1 MKVNLKNK
9 ISKLFVIILMIL
21 SALLACNVL
30 AQELEEQTEDSIIYG
45 KFIIRSEHIH
55 DYPDGTYIP
64 LSDLDSYYDVFCCQK
79 GTALPSINQTK
90 FTANGVEYSYPYLT
104 MNDIGMT
111 IGTVTS
117 TNGSPFDG
125 PYTHKTIGNYKL
137 EAHHR
142 ATPEEAYI
150 LSEMILVDGMGEYN
164 ECQLAWWKTEAG
176 SEGKSDEVAVNALSL
191 EARAFED
198 YIKQIWENTSSS
210 QLKEGDCKY
219 TTAKFTDIDTGEEY
233 EVPNAF
239 DIEYKPEWNYE
250 DDCAKPTVMYDQTL
264 QAYTVGPF
272 AIDYVGETVQFGDRE
287 EVQFAGIT
295 GMELYT
301 DASDDPLI
309 LGTDWEII
317 CEETVRASDVEYEFP
332 KSGEKFYI
340 KLNYIDGATQ
350 ITNIKT
356 KFRYMNAAGEYDKL
370 QGKYFIATWEEDS
383 KDNKDEDGDV
393 VSTTYWLELT
403 NLEEFDSQ
411 KLALGLNGARWY
423 QYTEIDRSI
432 DIKSKSIKIIKEVQ
446 KNGEKI
452 DSDEFFDF
460 KIEVTG
466 AINSGSD
473 KLRARANKSVT
484 SQTYYWMAD
493 SEAPTYTVEEIP
505 TDGYKLISIENNAG
519 SLDSKEP
526 IVVKAINE
534 PTEENKGKL
543 QITKEIQKSTLD
555 SSKFSFVG
563 KPFKF
568 KVTVSGTFDYE
579 GQTYENK
586 TLELYP
592 EVTAVLEGETGT
604 PWTSGDFTWYD
615 EEAPVYT
622 VEEIE
627 VPEGA
632 ELVSVTPSAGVLS
645 KDSTVEVKAV
655 NKHLEE
661 QASIEI
667 IKRLE
672 NSDYLSEEEIK
683 ALQFYFTIHV
693 DGYDDVEVIA
703 KASREEVDGKY
714 EWVWRGDKSPNYT
727 WLYGNA
733 PAYTITEHDN
743 PQGTSLVSASSDS
756 GEVSLGGQVVSGTL
770 VADKEKKF
778 IIKNTLVNKYE
789 YESNKGKLEITKVI
803 NDSERLKNRDYS
815 FVVTVTG
822 KFRFEGESEELLK
835 TERTIQFTNDS
846 YVEIVKGEI
855 KPGTYVNIHIDG
867 GSTNTWSTDA
877 LGKGQIEWYGN
888 NTPVYTVEEDLS
900 GSRGEYVKYC
910 TVTPGAGNLI
920 KNDTVKVKA
929 ENYGEEVTKIPG
941 RIKIIKTLENA
952 EKYDANYINS
962 LVFKFRV
969 EVAGYD
975 PYTVELKAER
985 VADKFVW
992 EYVSNDFYW
1001 NEGEA
1006 APTYTI
1012 EEIDLPEGTEFVSAQ
1027 GPDGS
1032 SVSGTKITGTLLPGK
1047 NGDILISTDNSFIN
1061 KLKQIHE
1068 GKIAIKKIVTH
1079 DSLNG
1084 KEFKF
1089 TLKIKGT
1096 FTYNGEEIV
1105 NGEKVIE
1112 DISVTGGNTWSSDT
1126 IKWDGENAPQYSVT
1140 EAESEI
1146 AKLVNVINGSGT
1158 VSDDTVNV
1166 TFINEPIQLSGRLK
1180 IHKTIKDQPAKADD
1194 KFTFK
1199 ITVGDQKP
1207 FEVAIKADET
1217 YVSEP
1222 FTWFATEEAPKYT
1235 VEEVNLP
1242 KGAKFVSL
1250 SNETGSLVKDETIA
1264 IEAVNQYDV
1273 HRGRFILEKVVV
1285 EDKINPEELPTFQFK
1300 VSVTGEFSLSGDEST
1315 TNTVWEENPSIT
1327 GNGTYESPEFVWYG
1341 DKAPVVHVEELDVE
1355 GGSWKLLGISNNDAA
1370 LFEDE
1375 TLKIV
1380 ATNQFNPGI
1389 IIDLTFQM
1397 AGTVWNDTPLTNDKN
1412 MEGSTPNGKLD
1423 NGESGVK
1430 GIEVYIYKAGT
1441 DELAT
1446 IYADSSKNEIEQ
1458 PLITSGDGKWNAPRV
1473 PVLKDG
1479 TYDVKFVYDGQ
1490 TYKPTTP
1497 LVTGSAESFKGSSNT
1512 GTSGRAAWLND
1523 SMADDVNREEVNN
1536 RLKEIKGNSPIDG
1549 AGNTV
1554 GKAVG
1559 SDGSEANI
1567 LYEKSSGENENRIT
1581 SKVITVDKNGKV
1593 FELYKTEA
1601 RTSQV
1606 GLTYPFDQ
1614 RMHLEDFDIIPS
1626 ELGVNYRYVYSAT
1639 YPYTLHINLGLV
1651 KREIADVDAI
1661 KDLVEAK
1668 VVVNERLLT
1677 YKFNK
1682 LADVGKDVLTRE
1694 AYLNGTDG
1702 NSNMEYQLGFY
1713 KTDYYYRAEIYKAS
1727 QAYDYMQNFYKSIG
1741 QTLDATNLELYLKYR
1756 ISVYNE
1762 SPSYQVTINEVAD
1775 YYDSTFGE
1783 PIKEEVK
1790 KYVQTID
1797 GKETNSSE
1805 LETVAKASY
1814 VEPSGAQVNW
1824 NVKETGINGSD
1835 GISYNKMTTDAL
1847 KDMKLASGEKAE
1859 MFVYFKVQ
1867 PTTVEGITNT
1877 IELASKSNVVEIS
1890 NYSTYG
1896 KDGNIEGKIDVDSAP
1911 DNVNI
1916 RDYNEKAYYEDD
1928 TDAAPILQLKL
1939 YTENAERSLSG
1950 YAWEDKP
1957 EKNEDDN
1964 SVIGNGLYDEGDEAL
1979 IGGLTTEL
1987 VEKIKVPSEG
1997 GYAEYD
2003 FLWPTNENLAC
2014 LGGRTV
2020 EDLTGFDSTTETSR
2034 EVGDGEGSKV
2044 GSYEFTGIP
2053 VGNYI
2058 VRFMYGNDKS
2068 ELADTFGV
2076 TGDPVALN
2084 ADSSKFA
2091 SDENILVANYDEDAY
2106 KTTAAVY
2113 NGQDFKSTLY
2123 QSKNSEEKTEW
2134 HNLKDYTDYNTDSDF
2149 VENEARR
2156 LESMANT
2163 TIITNVNGTV
2173 LATANNYSTLE
2184 GNDPANY
2191 DASANHA
2198 ELYKNTYM
2206 IADSG
2211 KINFNLENIEI
2222 NDENR
2227 AVKNYE
2233 IETVEKSNEDG
2244 SIKVIA
2250 YERANAYEINDVA
2263 FGLIRRAETNI
2274 VLDKEI
2280 KTIKLTTNDNRV
2292 IFDAEYDID
2301 YKVESLS
2308 PRELADKVIVA
2319 DLGRG
2324 LLRNK
2329 YLVADVK
2336 LSKVNS
2342 IGTDVMQAL
2351 DKAENK
2357 LTNDEQFGSG
2367 TQNFRFINVDDTILQ
2382 GTTIEIG
2389 YKLTALNVGET
2400 DTVSPRLANIATE
2413 EILDDEGNVLSTAS
2427 KIKLLA
2433 QEIENE
2439 AKTFSSNPQD
2449 VKTLDLGKYVGRAFY
2464 TGDTSSDEIVTTR
2477 VRQVVDYVDTDGT
2490 FAASD
2495 NDTKD
2500 HSWRN
2505 TSINELLGDGFE
2517 SERLIETS
2525 LLVEH
2530 DSVDK
2535 NGIKYITDQR
2545 NNIVLSIDNYDDTNE
2560 LSNSGFERI
2569 LYPYAIADSDDT
2581 RDYKSSI
2588 DLTITKTVSAT
2599 DDADNLAYDN
2609 IAEIVKYENTA
2620 SRRDEATIPGNA
2632 NPGVEQFSES
2642 LEERDQSAT
2651 ELVTFTPPTG
2661 LEVESGMTM
2670 QILIITVVA
2679 LGVLAIG
2686 IVIIKKTVLK

>member
-1 MKVNLKNK
+1 MKDNLKSK
-9 ISKLFVIILMIL
+9 ISTLFIIILMIL
-21 SALLACNVL
+21 STLLACNVL
-30 AQELEEQTEDSIIYG
+30 AEELEEEIYG
-45 KFIIRSEHIH
+45 KIIVRSEHIH
-55 DYPDGTYIP
+55 NYPDGTYIP
-64 LSDLDSYYDVFCCQK
+64 YSDLNDYYDVFCCQK
-79 GTALPSINQTK
+79 GTSLPSINQTK
-90 FTANGVEYSYPYLT
+90 FTANGVEYSFPYLT

-111 IGTVTS
+111 IGTT
-117 TNGSPFDG
+117 TTTDGSPFDG
-125 PYTHKTIGNYKL
+125 PYTHKTIGLYKI
-137 EAHHR
+137 EAHHK

-150 LSEMILVDGMGEYN
+150 LSEMIKVDGMGEYN

-176 SEGKSDEVAVNALSL
+176 SEGNSSDVATNALSL
-191 EARAFED
+191 EARAFEE
-198 YIKQIWENTSSS
+198 YIKQVSEITKGS
-210 QLKEGDCKY
+210 QLVESDCKY
-219 TTAKFTDIDTGEEY
+219 KTAKFTDQETGEKFEI
-233 EVPNAF
+233 ENAF
-239 DIEYKPEWNYE
+239 DFEYKPEWNYE
-250 DDCAKPTVMYDQTL
+250 GDCAHPTVMYDQTL

-272 AIDYVGETVQFGDRE
+272 AIDYIGETTQFGDRE
-287 EVQFAGIT
+287 QVQFAGIT

-309 LGTDWEII
+309 LGTEWEII
-317 CEETVRASDVEYEFP
+317 CAETVRCDDIDYEFP
-332 KSGEKFYI
+332 KSGEEFYI

-356 KFRYMNAAGEYDKL
+356 HFRYMNAAGEYDKL

-383 KDNKDEDGDV
+383 KDNKDEEGDV

-403 NLEEFDSQ
+403 DLEEHDSQ
-411 KLALGLNGARWY
+411 KLALGLSGARWY
-423 QYTEIDRSI
+423 EYMDIDRSI
-432 DIKSKSIKIIKEVQ
+432 DIKSKSIKIIKEVVN
-446 KNGEKI
+446 KEGNKL
-452 DSDEFFDF
+452 DVKDFFDF
-460 KIEVTG
+460 NVEVSG
-466 AINSGSD
+466 AINSGRD
-473 KLRARANKSVT
+473 RVRARANKSVT
-484 SQTYYWMAD
+484 TATYYWMAG
-493 SEAPTYTVEEIP
+493 EATPTYSVEEIP
-505 TDGYKLISIENNAG
+505 TDGYRQVSIENATG
-519 SLDSKEP
+519 SLDSKDP
-526 IVVKAINE
+526 IVVKVVNE
-534 PTEENKGKL
+534 PIDEHTGKL

-563 KPFKF
+563 KQFKF
-568 KVTVSGTFDYE
+568 KVTVSGTFNYE
-579 GQTYENK
+579 GKEYKESSIT
-586 TLELYP
+586 LYP
-592 EVTAVLEGETGT
+592 EVTAVLEGQTGS
-604 PWTSGDFTWYD
+604 PWVSNDFTWYD
-615 EEAPVYT
+615 EEAPVFT

-632 ELVSVTPSAGVLS
+632 ELVSIVPSAGVLS
-645 KDSTVEVKAV
+645 DDSTVEVKAL
-655 NKHLEE
+655 NKQLEE

-683 ALQFYFTIHV
+683 ALEFYFTIHV

-714 EWVWRGDKSPNYT
+714 EWVWRGDKAPNYT

-743 PQGTSLVSASSDS
+743 PKGTTLVSASSDS
-756 GEVSLGGQVVSGTL
+756 GDVSLGGQTVSGTL
-770 VADKEKKF
+770 VANKDKKF
-778 IIKNTLVNKYE
+778 IIKNTLVNRYE
-789 YESNKGKLEITKVI
+789 YESNKGNLELTKII
-803 NDSERLKNRDYS
+803 NDTARLKNRDYS
-815 FVVTVTG
+815 FIVTLSG
-822 KFRFEGESEELLK
+822 KFRFEGESEEFLK
-835 TERTIQFTNDS
+835 TERVIQFTNDS
-846 YVEIVKGEI
+846 YVEIVKGEP
-855 KPGTYVNIHIDG
+855 KEGTYVVVHIDETNL
-867 GSTNTWSTDA
+867 SNTWSTAA

-888 NTPVYTVEEDLS
+888 NAPVYTVEEDLA
-900 GSRGEYVKYC
+900 GTRGEYIKYA
-910 TVTPGAGNLI
+910 TVTPSAGALT
-920 KNDTVKVKA
+920 KNEPVKVKA
-929 ENYGEEVTKIPG
+929 ENYGDEEKLIPG
-941 RIKIIKTLENA
+941 KIKIIKTLENA

-969 EVAGYD
+969 EVNGYD
-975 PYTVELKAER
+975 PYTVELKANR
-985 VADKFVW
+985 VADKYVW
-992 EYVSNDFYW
+992 EYTSNDFFW
-1001 NEGEA
+1001 KEGEA

-1012 EEIDLPEGTEFVSAQ
+1012 EEVDLPAGTEFVSAK

-1032 SVSGTKITGTLLPGK
+1032 SVSGTKISGTLLPGK
-1047 NGDILISTDNSFIN
+1047 NGDIEIYTENSFIN
-1061 KLKQIHE
+1061 KLQEIHE
-1068 GKIAIKKIVTH
+1068 GKISIKKVVTH

-1084 KEFKF
+1084 KDFKF

-1096 FTYNGEEIV
+1096 FTIDGEEVV
-1105 NGEKVIE
+1105 NGEKTIE
-1112 DISVTGGNTWSSDT
+1112 DISVAGGSTWSSGT
-1126 IKWDGENAPQYSVT
+1126 IKWAGENAPQYSVT

-1158 VSDDTVNV
+1158 VTQGDVNV
-1166 TFINEPIQLSGRLK
+1166 TFINEPIKLSGRLK
-1180 IHKTIKDQPAKADD
+1180 IHKIIKDQPTNSND
-1194 KFTFK
+1194 KFTFR
-1199 ITVGDQKP
+1199 ISVSGQNPID
-1207 FEVAIKADET
+1207 VAIKADET
-1217 YVSEP
+1217 YTSQE
-1222 FTWFATEEAPKYT
+1222 FTWFATEEAPTYK

-1250 SNETGSLVKDETIA
+1250 SNESGSLVANETIA

-1285 EDKINPEELPTFQFK
+1285 EDKINPEQLPTFQFK

-1341 DKAPVVHVEELDVE
+1341 DEPPVVHVEELNVE

-1370 LFEDE
+1370 ISENE

-1380 ATNQFNPGI
+1380 ATNQYNPGI
-1389 IIDLTFQM
+1389 IIDLTM
-1397 AGTVWNDTPLTNDKN
+1397 EMGGTVWNDTPLTNDKN

-1423 NGESGVK
+1423 MGESGIGEV
-1430 GIEVYIYKAGT
+1430 EVYIYKAGT

-1458 PLITSGDGKWNAPRV
+1458 PLITSGDGKWSAPRV
-1473 PVLKDG
+1473 PVLKEG
-1479 TYDVKFVYDGQ
+1479 TYDIKFVYDGQ
-1490 TYKPTTP
+1490 TFEPTTP
-1497 LVTGSAESFKGSSNT
+1497 LVTGSAESYKGSSNT
-1512 GTSGRAAWLND
+1512 GTSGRSAWLND
-1523 SMADDVNREEVNN
+1523 SMADDVNREEVNS
-1536 RLKEIKGNSPIDG
+1536 RLTEIKGNTPIDG

-1554 GKAVG
+1554 GTAVG
-1559 SDGSEANI
+1559 GNGEASI
-1567 LYEKSSGENENRIT
+1567 LYEKSSGENESRIA
-1581 SKVITVDKNGKV
+1581 SKVITKDKNGKV
-1593 FELYKTEA
+1593 LELYKTEA

-1626 ELGVNYRYVYSAT
+1626 ELGVNYRYLYSAT

-1651 KREIADVDAI
+1651 KRDIADVDAI

-1702 NSNMEYQLGFY
+1702 NNNMKYQLGFY
-1713 KTDYYYRAEIYKAS
+1713 KTDYYYRAEIYKS
-1727 QAYDYMQNFYKSIG
+1727 SKVYDYMQDFYKNLG
-1741 QTLDATNLELYLKYR
+1741 QTLDATNLEVYLKYR
-1756 ISVYNE
+1756 IAVYNE
-1762 SPSYQVTINEVAD
+1762 SPNYQVTINEVAD
-1775 YYDSTFGE
+1775 YFDSSFGE

-1797 GKETNSSE
+1797 GKETNTNE

-1824 NVKETGINGSD
+1824 NIKEQGINGSD
-1835 GISYNKMTTDAL
+1835 GVTYNKMTTDAL
-1847 KDMKLASGEKAE
+1847 KGMRLASGEKAE
-1859 MFVYFKVQ
+1859 MYVYFKVQ
-1867 PTTVEGITNT
+1867 PTTVEGISNT
-1877 IELASKSNVVEIS
+1877 IELASKSNIVEIS
-1890 NYSTYG
+1890 NYSTYNS
-1896 KDGNIEGKIDVDSAP
+1896 DGSIAGKIDVDSAP
-1911 DNVNI
+1911 DNANI
-1916 RDYNEKAYYEDD
+1916 REYNSKAFYEDD
-1928 TDAAPILQLKL
+1928 TDSAPILQLKL
-1939 YTENAERSLSG
+1939 YTENAERSISG

-1957 EKNEDDN
+1957 EKNEDN
-1964 SVIGNGLYDEGDEAL
+1964 NTVIGNGLYDEGDEAL

-1987 VEKIKVPSEG
+1987 VEKVKVPQEG

-2020 EDLTGFDSTTETSR
+2020 EELTGFDSTTETSR

-2044 GSYEFTGIP
+2044 GSYEFKGIP

-2068 ELADTFGV
+2068 ELDDTFGI

-2091 SDENILVANYDEDAY
+2091 TDENILVANYDEDTY

-2123 QSKNSEEKTEW
+2123 QANNSEEKTEW

-2156 LESMANT
+2156 LEAMANT
-2163 TIITNVNGTV
+2163 TVITNVNGTV

-2198 ELYKNTYM
+2198 ELYENTYM
-2206 IADSG
+2206 ISDSG

-2222 NDENR
+2222 NSENS

-2233 IETVEKSNEDG
+2233 IETVETASEDG
-2244 SIKVIA
+2244 AVKVIA

-2308 PRELADKVIVA
+2308 SRELADKVIVA
-2319 DLGRG
+2319 DLGKG
-2324 LLRNK
+2324 LFKNK
-2329 YLVADVK
+2329 YLVAEVK
-2336 LSKVNS
+2336 LSEINS

-2357 LTNDEQFGSG
+2357 LTTAGESSGG

-2389 YKLTALNVGET
+2389 YQLTALNVGET
-2400 DTVSPRLANIATE
+2400 DTVSPRLAHIATE
-2413 EILDDEGNVLSTAS
+2413 EILDDAGNVLSTAS

-2433 QEIENE
+2433 QEVETERN
-2439 AKTFSSNPQD
+2439 TFSSNPQD

-2464 TGDTSSDEIVTTR
+2464 TGNISEDEVVTTR

-2490 FAASD
+2490 FATTD
-2495 NDTKD
+2495 NDSVD

-2505 TSINELLGDGFE
+2505 TTINELLGNGYEAD
-2517 SERLIETS
+2517 RLVETS
-2525 LLVEH
+2525 LIAERT
-2530 DSVDK
+2530 SVDK
-2535 NGIKYITDQR
+2535 NGIEYITDQR
-2545 NNIVLSIDNYDDTNE
+2545 NNIVLSIDNYNDVDE
-2560 LSNSGFERI
+2560 LNNSGFERT
-2569 LYPYAIADSDDT
+2569 LYPYAIANSDEAL
-2581 RDYKSSI
+2581 DYKSNI
-2588 DLTITKTVSAT
+2588 NLTITKTVSAT

-2609 IAEIVKYENTA
+2609 IAEIVKYENVA
-2620 SRRDEATIPGNA
+2620 GRRDEATIPGNA
-2632 NPGVEQFSES
+2632 NPEVEQFEES
-2642 LEERDQSAT
+2642 LQERDQSAT

-2661 LEVESGMTM
+2661 LEVQSGMTM
-2670 QILIITVVA
+2670 QILIITVIA

>member
-9 ISKLFVIILMIL
+9 ISTLFIIILMIL
-21 SALLACNVL
+21 STLLACNVL
-30 AQELEEQTEDSIIYG
+30 AEELGEELEEIVYG

-55 DYPDGTYIP
+55 NYPDGTYIP
-64 LSDLDSYYDVFCCQK
+64 YSDLNDYYDVFCCQK
-79 GTALPSINQTK
+79 GTALPSMKQTE
-90 FTANGVEYSYPYLT
+90 FTANGVTYSYPYLT
-104 MNDIGMT
+104 MNDIGT
-111 IGTVTS
+111 KIGTVTTS
-117 TNGSPFDG
+117 GDSPFDG
-125 PYTHKTIGNYKL
+125 PYTHKTIGLYKV
-137 EAHHR
+137 EGHHK

-150 LSEMILVDGMGEYN
+150 LSEMIKVDGMGEYN
-164 ECQLAWWKTEAG
+164 ECQVAWWKTEAG
-176 SEGKSDEVAVNALSL
+176 SEGKSNEVATNAFSL

-198 YIKQIWENTSSS
+198 YIKQLWENTSSG
-210 QLKEGDCKY
+210 QLTESDCKY
-219 TTAKFTDIDTGEEY
+219 TTAKFTDVDTGEEY

-250 DDCAKPTVMYDQTL
+250 GDCAHPTVMYDQTT
-264 QAYTVGPF
+264 QTYTVGPF
-272 AIDYVGETVQFGDRE
+272 AIDYIGETIQFGDRE
-287 EVQFAGIT
+287 QVQFAGIT

-309 LGTDWEII
+309 LGTEWDII
-317 CEETVRASDVEYEFP
+317 CSETVRADDIDYEFP
-332 KSGEKFYI
+332 KSGEEFYI
-340 KLNYIDGATQ
+340 KLNYIDGATL

-356 KFRYMNAAGEYDKL
+356 HFRYMNAAGEYDKL

-383 KDNKDEDGDV
+383 KDNYDSDGEYED
-393 VSTTYWLELT
+393 TTYWLELT
-403 NLEEFDSQ
+403 SLEEKNSQ

-423 QYTEIDRSI
+423 QYTDIDRSI
-432 DIKSKSIKIIKEVQ
+432 DMKSKSIKIIKEVV
-446 KNGEKI
+446 
-452 DSDEFFDF
+452 DSEGNKLETNDFFDF
-460 KIEVTG
+460 KVEVSG

-484 SQTYYWMAD
+484 SATYYWMGED
-493 SEAPTYTVEEIP
+493 EAPTYSVEEIP
-505 TDGYKLISIENNAG
+505 TDGYELVSIENATG

-526 IVVKAINE
+526 IVVKAVNKI
-534 PTEENKGKL
+534 TEENKGKL

-568 KVTVSGTFDYE
+568 KVMVSGTFKYE
-579 GQTYENK
+579 GQQYENA
-586 TLELYP
+586 TIELYP
-592 EVTAVLEGETGT
+592 EVNAVLEGETGT
-604 PWTSGDFTWYD
+604 PWTSSDFTWVG
-615 EEAPVYT
+615 EEAPVFT

-627 VPEGA
+627 IPEGS
-632 ELVSVTPSAGVLS
+632 ELESITTSAGVLVP
-645 KDSTVEVKAV
+645 DTTVEIKAL

-683 ALQFYFTIHV
+683 ALEFYFTIHV
-693 DGYDDVEVIA
+693 DGYEDVEVIA
-703 KASREEVDGKY
+703 KASREEVEGGY
-714 EWVWRGDKSPNYT
+714 EWVWRGDKAPNYT

-743 PQGTSLVSASSDS
+743 PKGTSLVSASSDS
-756 GEVSLGGQVVSGTL
+756 GDVSLGGSVVSGTL
-770 VADKEKKF
+770 VANKDKQF

-789 YESNKGKLEITKVI
+789 YESNKGNLELTKVI
-803 NDSERLKNRDYS
+803 NNSERLKNRDYS
-815 FVVTVTG
+815 FVVTLTG
-822 KFRFEGESEELLK
+822 KFRFEGEPEELLK

-846 YVEIVKGEI
+846 YVEIVNGEP
-855 KPGTYVNIHIDG
+855 KQGTYVTIHIDETNL
-867 GSTNTWSTDA
+867 SNTWSTAA
-877 LGKGQIEWYGN
+877 LGKGQIEWYGD
-888 NTPVYTVEEDLS
+888 NTPVYTVEEDLA
-900 GSRGEYVKYC
+900 GSRGEYITYH
-910 TVTPGAGNLI
+910 TVTPSAGNLI
-920 KNDTVKVKA
+920 KNETVKVKA
-929 ENYGEEVTKIPG
+929 ENYGSEEKQLVG
-941 RIKIIKTLENA
+941 RLRIIKTLENA

-969 EVAGYD
+969 EVNGYD
-975 PYTVELKAER
+975 PYTVELKANR
-985 VADKFVW
+985 VDDKFVW
-992 EYVSNDFYW
+992 EYTSDELYW
-1001 NEGEA
+1001 KEGEA
-1006 APTYTI
+1006 APTYKI
-1012 EEIDLPEGTEFVSAQ
+1012 EEIDLPEGTEFVSAK

-1032 SVSGTKITGTLLPGK
+1032 STSGTSISGTLIPCE
-1047 NGDILISTDNSFIN
+1047 NSDVLICTENSFIN
-1061 KLKQIHE
+1061 KLTEDHE
-1068 GKIAIKKIVTH
+1068 GKISIKKMVTH
-1079 DSLNG
+1079 ESLNG
-1084 KEFKF
+1084 KDFKF
-1089 TLKIKGT
+1089 TLKLKGT
-1096 FTYNGEEIV
+1096 FTYDGEEVV
-1105 NGEKVIE
+1105 NGEKTIE
-1112 DISVTGGNTWSSDT
+1112 DIVVTGGNTWSSGT
-1126 IKWDGENAPQYSVT
+1126 IKWAGENAPQYSIT
-1140 EAESEI
+1140 EVESEI
-1146 AKLVNVINGSGT
+1146 AKLINVINASGT
-1158 VSDDTVNV
+1158 VTEGTVNA
-1166 TFINEPIQLSGRLK
+1166 TFINEPLQLSGRIK
-1180 IHKTIKDQPAKADD
+1180 IHKTIKDQPTNSSD

-1199 ITVGDQKP
+1199 ISIGDKTINA
-1207 FEVAIKADET
+1207 AIKADET
-1217 YVSEP
+1217 YTSEP
-1222 FTWFATEEAPKYT
+1222 ITWYATEEAPKYT

-1242 KGAKFVSL
+1242 KGAKLVSL
-1250 SNETGSLVKDETIA
+1250 SNESGSLVANETITVEA
-1264 IEAVNQYDV
+1264 INQYDV

-1285 EDKINPEELPTFQFK
+1285 EDKINPEQLPTFQFK
-1300 VSVTGEFSLSGDEST
+1300 VLVNGEFSLSGDEST
-1315 TNTVWEENPSIT
+1315 TNTVWEDNPSIT

-1341 DKAPVVHVEELDVE
+1341 DEPPVVHVEELEIED
-1355 GGSWKLLGISNNDAA
+1355 GSWKLLGISNNDAA
-1370 LFEDE
+1370 LFENE

-1380 ATNQFNPGI
+1380 ATNQYNPGI
-1389 IIDLTFQM
+1389 IIDLTMQM
-1397 AGTVWNDTPLTNDKN
+1397 GGTVWNDTPLTNDKN

-1423 NGESGVK
+1423 NGESGV
-1430 GIEVYIYKAGT
+1430 GGVEVYVYIAGT
-1441 DELAT
+1441 DQLAT
-1446 IYADSSKNEIEQ
+1446 IYSDSSKNEIEQ
-1458 PLITSGDGKWNAPRV
+1458 PIITSGDGKWNAPRV

-1479 TYDVKFVYDGQ
+1479 TYDIKFVYDGQ
-1490 TYKPTTP
+1490 TFEPTTP
-1497 LVTGSAESFKGSSNT
+1497 LVTGSAESYKGSSNT
-1512 GTSGRAAWLND
+1512 GTSSRSAWLND

-1559 SDGSEANI
+1559 SDGKENSI
-1567 LYEKSSGENENRIT
+1567 LYEKSSGENESRIA
-1581 SKVITVDKNGKV
+1581 SKVITLDKNGKV
-1593 FELYKTEA
+1593 LDLYKTEA

-1626 ELGVNYRYVYSAT
+1626 ELGVNYKYVYSAT

-1651 KREIADVDAI
+1651 KRNIADVDAI

-1713 KTDYYYRAEIYKAS
+1713 TTDYYYRAEIYKS
-1727 QAYDYMQNFYKSIG
+1727 SGVYDYMQNFYKSIG
-1741 QTLDATNLELYLKYR
+1741 QTIDATNLEVYLKYR

-1762 SPSYQVTINEVAD
+1762 SPNYQVTINEVAD
-1775 YYDSTFGE
+1775 YFDSSFGE

-1797 GKETNSSE
+1797 GKETNTSE

-1814 VEPSGAQVNW
+1814 IEPSGTTVNW
-1824 NVKETGINGSD
+1824 NIKEQKINGSD
-1835 GISYNKMTTDAL
+1835 GITYNKMTTDAL

-1859 MFVYFKVQ
+1859 MFVYFKIQ

-1877 IELASKSNVVEIS
+1877 IELASKSNIVEIS
-1890 NYSTYG
+1890 NYSTYNG
-1896 KDGNIEGKIDVDSAP
+1896 DGSIAGKIDVDSAP

-1916 RDYNEKAYYEDD
+1916 REYNEKAYYEDD
-1928 TDAAPILQLKL
+1928 TDSAPILQLKL
-1939 YTENAERSLSG
+1939 YTENAERSISG

-1957 EKNEDDN
+1957 EKSEENN
-1964 SVIGNGLYDEGDEAL
+1964 TVIGNGLYDEGDEAL

-1987 VEKIKVPSEG
+1987 VEKIKLPAEG
-1997 GYAEYD
+1997 GYTEYD

-2020 EDLTGFDSTTETSR
+2020 EELTGFDSTTETGRS
-2034 EVGDGEGSKV
+2034 VGDGEKSEV
-2044 GSYEFTGIP
+2044 GSYEFKGIP

-2068 ELADTFGV
+2068 ELDDTFAI

-2091 SDENILVANYDEDAY
+2091 SDENILVANYDEDVY

-2123 QSKNSEEKTEW
+2123 QANNDEGKTEW
-2134 HNLKDYTDYNTDSDF
+2134 HCLKEYSDYNTDSDF

-2163 TIITNVNGTV
+2163 TVITNVNGTV

-2198 ELYKNTYM
+2198 KLYENTYM
-2206 IADSG
+2206 ISDSG
-2211 KINFNLENIEI
+2211 KVNFNLENIEI
-2222 NDENR
+2222 NSENS
-2227 AVKNYE
+2227 AIKNYE
-2233 IETVEKSNEDG
+2233 IETVEKASEDG
-2244 SIKVIA
+2244 SVKVIA

-2308 PRELADKVIVA
+2308 SRELADKVIVA

-2329 YLVADVK
+2329 YLIADIK
-2336 LSKVNS
+2336 LSDINS

-2357 LTNDEQFGSG
+2357 LTTEGADGQG

-2389 YKLTALNVGET
+2389 YQLTALNVGET
-2400 DTVSPRLANIATE
+2400 DTVSSRLANIATE
-2413 EILDDEGNVLSTAS
+2413 EILDDEGNVLSIAS
-2427 KIKLLA
+2427 KIKSLA

-2439 AKTFSSNPQD
+2439 SKVFSANPQE
-2449 VKTLDLGKYVGRAFY
+2449 VKALDLGKYVGRAFY

-2477 VRQVVDYVDTDGT
+2477 VRQVVDYIDTDGV

-2495 NDTKD
+2495 NDTTD

-2505 TSINELLGDGFE
+2505 TTINELLGDGYE
-2517 SERLIETS
+2517 ADRLIETS
-2525 LLVEH
+2525 LLAEH
-2530 DSVDK
+2530 DSTDK

-2545 NNIVLSIDNYDDTNE
+2545 NNIVLSIDNYDTTDE
-2560 LSNSGFERI
+2560 LNNSGFERI
-2569 LYPYAIADSDDT
+2569 LYPYAIANSDEA
-2581 RDYKSSI
+2581 RDYKSKI

-2609 IAEIVKYENTA
+2609 IAEIVKYENVA
-2620 SRRDEATIPGNA
+2620 GRRDEATIPGNA
-2632 NPGVEQFSES
+2632 NPEVEQFTES
-2642 LEERDQSAT
+2642 LQERDQSAT

-2661 LEVESGMTM
+2661 LEVQSGMTI
-2670 QILIITVVA
+2670 QVLFITVISLA
-2679 LGVLAIG
+2679 VLAIG